1 MPATIAWLQKVVL
14 ILLYVAGK
22 QGSEPGGNTDCYC
35 SQKTSRR
42 ASESSNYDHTGMEDM
57 ENVSGFRL
65 SSAGLSSCSLRLWIR
80 YCYLGLTEIP
90 RVSVG
95 NFSMMLSLLV
105 SGASH
110 LVSPEEQSFA
120 AETGTS
126 QYSET

>member
-80 YCYLGLTEIP
+80 YCYLGLKKNLKGFCRQLLHDAVP
-90 RVSVG
+90 AGVWGFPLGVS
-95 NFSMMLSLLV
+95 
-105 SGASH
+105 
-110 LVSPEEQSFA
+110 
-120 AETGTS
+120 
-126 QYSET
+126 